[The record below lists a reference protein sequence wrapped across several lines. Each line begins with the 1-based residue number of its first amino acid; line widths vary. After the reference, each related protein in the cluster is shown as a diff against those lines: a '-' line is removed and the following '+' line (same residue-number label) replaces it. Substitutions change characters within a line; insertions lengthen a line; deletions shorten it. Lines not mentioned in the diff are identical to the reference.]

1 MLINIDLRSGKS
13 LNEQIV
19 LSIKNLI
26 ITEVLKPDEKLPSV
40 RELASTL
47 TINPNTI
54 QKAYKELEREGFIY
68 SIKGKGSFVMAKDII
83 KNESKVSDLMNEIL
97 FNFEKAKFLDIR
109 YNRILKLLDEVYSL
123 DGGKIW
129 YRYII

>member
-123 DGGKIW
+123 DGGKI
-129 YRYII
+129 